1 MARRHVESRH
11 DRGGTT
17 VEDRPVQETYVEDDV
32 HSRAN
37 TGESEVTER
46 YGGAWDFAFGWVR
59 FLQSLVAFGLLV
71 LMTGLT
77 FRLVFALTGANPANG
92 FVDFIYDI
100 TGPFVAP
107 FENIANEQVDGNSV
121 FEPETVIAMAV
132 YTTGALLL
140 IGLLQILRSAP
151 APERTVVHRERSSH
165 YDEHA

>member
-11 DRGGTT
+11 DHSDT
-17 VEDRPVQETYVEDDV
+17 VVQDRPVRDTYVEDDV
-32 HSRAN
+32 HARTN
-37 TGESEVTER
+37 TGESEVVSR
-46 YGGAWDFAFGWVR
+46 HAGPWDFASGWIR
-59 FLQSLVAFGLLV
+59 FLQSLIAFAWLV

-92 FVDFIYDI
+92 FVDFIYDV

-107 FENIANEQVDGNSV
+107 FENIANEQVDGSAV

-132 YTTGALLL
+132 YSTAALLI
-140 IGLLQILRSAP
+140 IGFLQIIRSAP
-151 APERTVVHRERSSH
+151 APEREVVTRERSAH

>member
-1 MARRHVESRH
+1 MARRYEERH
-11 DRGGTT
+11 DRGSTA
-17 VEDRPVQETYVEDDV
+17 VEDRPVRETYVENEA
-32 HSRAN
+32 HGHAN
-37 TGESEVTER
+37 TGESEVVSR
-46 YGGAWDFAFGWVR
+46 YGGPWDFAFGWIR
-59 FLQSLVAFGLLV
+59 FLQSLIAFGWLV

-92 FVDFIYDI
+92 FVDFIYDV

-132 YTTGALLL
+132 YSTAALLL
-140 IGLLQILRSAP
+140 IGLLQIFRSAP
-151 APERTVVHRERSSH
+151 APERTVVNRERSAH